1 MAFLQ
6 RLLEI
11 FWLSKPDQEQPADL
25 PPGPAQGLE
34 DSPEDKEPVQP
45 ANLRPLD
52 ASPEA
57 LERDVDYALG
67 GGRMYLAILAGEF
80 LKGKTV
86 LEIGP
91 GTNFGFPLIMACHGA
106 KVMVA
111 DRFLTPWDDNYHPK
125 FYSQLRDS
133 LKKHWA
139 LIDTAP
145 LDRILARG
153 DYDPESITRYS
164 SALEELSVVPDRSVD
179 VVISNAVLEHVYD
192 LPAAFAHLAR
202 VTKPGGLGFHQVDFR
217 DHRDFSRPLEFLLF
231 EDQEFREE
239 FDYRQGECGNRCRP
253 LEMKQL
259 FEQAGFAVNIFHP
272 NMFAEK
278 EYFAEFLERLRQAS
292 DSCYCQY
299 PAEDLCF
306 ISGLFSVA
314 RKPE

>member
-1 MAFLQ
+1 MALLQ
-6 RLLEI
+6 KMVDLFFIGKSRQ
-11 FWLSKPDQEQPADL
+11 DQPAEL
-25 PPGPAQGLE
+25 PPGDDRGLE
-34 DSPEDKEPVQP
+34 DAPEDKEPVQP

-57 LERDVDYALG
+57 LQRDVDYALG

-111 DRFLTPWDDNYHPK
+111 DRFLTPWDDHYHPK

-139 LIDTAP
+139 LIDTTP
-145 LDRILARG
+145 LDRILSVG
-153 DYDPESITRYS
+153 DYAPESITLYS

-192 LPAAFAHLAR
+192 LPTAFAHLAR
-202 VTKPGGLGFHQVDFR
+202 VTKPGGLRRSQGRRRGRYRQNR
-217 DHRDFSRPLEFLLF
+217 RPCHRDRSPGLNQIMALLTI
-231 EDQEFREE
+231 
-239 FDYRQGECGNRCRP
+239 P
-253 LEMKQL
+253 
-259 FEQAGFAVNIFHP
+259 
-272 NMFAEK
+272 
-278 EYFAEFLERLRQAS
+278 
-292 DSCYCQY
+292 
-299 PAEDLCF
+299 
-306 ISGLFSVA
+306 
-314 RKPE
+314 